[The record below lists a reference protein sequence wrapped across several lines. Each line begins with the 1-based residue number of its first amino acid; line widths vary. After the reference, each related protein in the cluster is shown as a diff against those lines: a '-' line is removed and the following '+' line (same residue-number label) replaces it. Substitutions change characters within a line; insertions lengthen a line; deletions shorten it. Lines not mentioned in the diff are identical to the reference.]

1 MHNKFMIFLS
11 RFNMLLKLFIAM
23 GLTWLLEIIAFA
35 VSQSTDKGDVPEWV
49 SILLIIPNV
58 VQGIIIFLVFGI
70 KPSNREHIKKRYFK
84 NSYAC
89 TTQVSSMN
97 YGSSI
102 HRQNSTNS
110 APIIKKKSVSYS
122 PCKEAEAVEFL
133 PGTSAKN

>member
-1 MHNKFMIFLS
+1 
-11 RFNMLLKLFIAM
+11 MLLKLFIAM

-70 KPSNREHIKKRYFK
+70 KPSNRDHIKKRYLRRV
-84 NSYAC
+84 SCAP
-89 TTQVSSMN
+89 TTNVSSIN

-133 PGTSAKN
+133 PGPSAKN

>member
-1 MHNKFMIFLS
+1 
-11 RFNMLLKLFIAM
+11 MLLKLFIAM

-58 VQGIIIFLVFGI
+58 IQGIIIFLVFGI
-70 KPSNREHIKKRYFK
+70 KPSNRDHIKKKYLK
-84 NSYAC
+84 NHCAPSNS
-89 TTQVSSMN
+89 THMSSN

-110 APIIKKKSVSYS
+110 TPIIKKSVSYS
-122 PCKEAEAVEFL
+122 PCKEEEEVEFL
-133 PGTSAKN
+133 PGPSAKN